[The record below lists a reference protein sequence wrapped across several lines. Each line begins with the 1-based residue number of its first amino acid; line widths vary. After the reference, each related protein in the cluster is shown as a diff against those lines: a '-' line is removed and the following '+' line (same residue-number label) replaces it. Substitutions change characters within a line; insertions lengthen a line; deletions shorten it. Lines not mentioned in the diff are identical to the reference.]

1 MSIVAIGI
9 LIAFLI
15 VILMNVGGFIS
26 QIVGM
31 LLYSIAIPLM
41 WILDFVQMLFR
52 KLAGLETTYVKADG
66 VLQEQNG
73 DILLSLI
80 TNRTVL
86 QVLMAMTLVGI
97 VLLIITTIVQM
108 IRTEYTTEGSKNN
121 KGTIIGTALKAFAY
135 FFIVPIACVFGI
147 IVANYVLKALDVAT
161 SAAGARTV
169 SGSVFV
175 AAANDANRVRKKGTS
190 DTSEGWFFNLLDG
203 PDPNYA
209 VQYNAPAN
217 TYNNKIDAYYFSV
230 NDTGNRA
237 TNAEAAAE
245 KVDAAFSKGSLM
257 MVLVKGGPTWID
269 ADAVS
274 AADIDGSFISGATS
288 MRYFGYDN
296 VLTVVRYYNVA
307 DINYLMLYVGLALCI
322 WTLFKAAFGM
332 IKRMYKATMLFII
345 SPGIIGI
352 WPLDGGKAF
361 GSWRSQFISSVLSAY
376 GVVIALNLFFVIAG
390 AVDKIYL
397 FKPWDYSYNIGVA
410 GPITAI
416 LWLIMPPLVTLINNV
431 MRGLFIIV
439 GALMVSEM
447 ASTISGLIGAGDA
460 LKEGSEMTGK
470 VAGAIGKG
478 AMVAMGAGALAGKM
492 AKGVGKGIGNIGYTG
507 KDGKRH
513 SLGGAIKA
521 GAVGW
526 TDKNGKQHG
535 GVFKKA
541 DGSDRVLT
549 TAGRKVGQFVG
560 TGVAGAKFGIGTAIN
575 ALTGNTR
582 GQRINELKMKSR
594 AGHMVGKENLTA
606 DEQSELASLTA
617 ETKAMTA
624 ARNQR
629 FAQLPGMFFK
639 QSGMGKALNTMTA
652 GTIEAFGGDTM
663 SKAAKVA
670 SEKNPAY
677 DDNAE
682 IEKNFKANAQKL
694 KYASDIS
701 SANARKE
708 HMKEYGAKVDIQPV
722 MANYL
727 KNAETKFGA
736 GQIQSLCDAIKKI
749 KFDSSGN
756 LDSSVTSAD
765 KDSWNA
771 AAKAMGFSEISD
783 WSKVNANNFAKDEAV
798 IQAQGLSIAK
808 ASVEGGDT
816 KIDTAS
822 ISKVDAGIE
831 KLNASLPEKIATIA
845 SSAADKIAQSLEK
858 AAAKG
863 DVASAVKAAGNKTS
877 EENAQIIKL
886 LNDLVNKK

>member
-1 MSIVAIGI
+1 
-9 LIAFLI
+9 
-15 VILMNVGGFIS
+15 
-26 QIVGM
+26 
-31 LLYSIAIPLM
+31 
-41 WILDFVQMLFR
+41 
-52 KLAGLETTYVKADG
+52 GLETTYIKTASG
-66 VLQEQNG
+66 QLIEQKE

-80 TNRTVL
+80 TNKTVL
-86 QVLMAMTLVGI
+86 QVFMAMLLVGI

-121 KGTIIGTALKAFAY
+121 KSTILGTALKAFAY
-135 FFIVPIACVFGI
+135 FFIVPVACVFGI
-147 IVANYVLKALDVAT
+147 IVANYLLKAIDVAT

-169 SGSVFV
+169 AGSVFV
-175 AAANDANRVRKKGTS
+175 AAANDANGVRQRTKTNQAIGVYK
-190 DTSEGWFFNLLDG
+190 NLLDG
-203 PDPNYA
+203 ASFNLK
-209 VQYNAPAN
+209 VQYHVDTNSYDSRLDNALFKPNDSGDPSTNSENAAVM
-217 TYNNKIDAYYFSV
+217 ID
-230 NDTGNRA
+230 N
-237 TNAEAAAE
+237 
-245 KVDAAFSKGSLM
+245 AFSQGSLLS
-257 MVLVKGGPTWID
+257 VLGGGSPVWLNTDELGITD
-269 ADAVS
+269 AEIKDTFWNGNTKNVWFS
-274 AADIDGSFISGATS
+274 
-288 MRYFGYDN
+288 YDN
-296 VLTVVRYYNVA
+296 PVAVLRYYNMA
-307 DINYLMLYVGLALCI
+307 DINYLILYVGLALCI
-322 WTLFKAAFGM
+322 FTLFKATFGM

-361 GSWRSQFISSVLSAY
+361 QSWRTQFVSSVLSAY
-376 GVVIALNLFFVIAG
+376 GVIVALNLYFVIVG
-390 AVDKIYL
+390 AIDNIVL
-397 FKPWDYSYNIGVA
+397 FDPKMNIKAVGAISGV
-410 GPITAI
+410 
-416 LWLIMPPLVTLINNV
+416 LYVMMPPLITLVNATV
-431 MRGLFIIV
+431 RALMIIV

-447 ASTISGLIGAGDA
+447 ASTISSLIGAGDA

-513 SLGGAIKA
+513 TFGGAIRA
-521 GAVGW
+521 GAGGW
-526 TDKNGKQHG
+526 TDKDGNKHG
-535 GVFKKA
+535 GIFKKA
-541 DGSDRVLT
+541 DGSDRGVT
-549 TAGRKVGQFVG
+549 KIGRKVGQFVG

-617 ETKAMTA
+617 ETKAATA

-663 SKAAKVA
+663 SKAAKAA

-682 IEKNFKANAQKL
+682 IEKNLKTSAQKA

-701 SANARKE
+701 RANARKE
-708 HMKEYGAKVDIQPV
+708 HINEYGAKVDIQPV

-816 KIDTAS
+816 KIDAAS

-845 SSAADKIAQSLEK
+845 SSAADK
-858 AAAKG
+858 
-863 DVASAVKAAGNKTS
+863 
-877 EENAQIIKL
+877 
-886 LNDLVNKK
+886 